1 MKTLTLRN
9 VPDEV
14 VQQLAATAQE
24 THQSMNGAAV
34 MALRRAL
41 GLDAGPRRKRDLSAF
56 AGQTVRLEQKTR
68 YPWNG
73 ALQAATGEELKPEY
87 FAKHLQ

>member
-14 VQQLAATAQE
+14 VQQLATIAKE

-41 GLDAGPRRKRDLSAF
+41 GLDAGPRRKRDLSALAGAWKKKDF
-56 AGQTVRLEQKTR
+56 AVFEKATAGF
-68 YPWNG
+68 G
-73 ALQAATGEELKPEY
+73 AIDEELWRR
-87 FAKHLQ
+87 

>member
-9 VPDEV
+9 VPEEV
-14 VQQLAATAQE
+14 VEQLSAIAKE

-34 MALRRAL
+34 LALRRAL

-56 AGQTVRLEQKTR
+56 AGAWKKKEFESFEK
-68 YPWNG
+68 
-73 ALQAATGEELKPEY
+73 ATAGFSAIDEELWRK
-87 FAKHLQ
+87 